1 MEDQMLDIQ
10 EKLNDIELMICDLL
24 NTGEL
29 DPDQTEDAER
39 MIQKL
44 EDMQIECTSFS

>member
-1 MEDQMLDIQ
+1 MEDQMLEVQ
-10 EKLNDIELMICDLL
+10 EKINDVELMIRDFL

-44 EDMQIECTSFS
+44 EDLQIECMGFS